1 MENRLFTR
9 CRLFAAVAVL
19 ATVVCATSVA
29 FAFTDIP
36 GLSNP
41 EVLLRNTD
49 FQGQLF
55 GGTSDQNHAVRM
67 LFLSAGDT
75 IDLEVDGSVGTELG
89 ISVFTDEALSVLSS
103 EPYDSTGTGA
113 SPRTLTFVPPYTGIY
128 YVDAYTS
135 QGGTSGIYALR
146 VTQRRVST
154 DLTVMPVANLTYGST
169 TQIMGFVIGGFEG
182 EVPAGDVVL
191 SYSFDGLFYMPLR
204 SQALNDGGFEF
215 DDISPLQKMY
225 YKVQYL
231 GSSDFNASA
240 DKGTISTTARLS
252 GVSAKRYAT
261 RSYALAGT
269 LNPGLQEGSPAAAV
283 RVYLWRYV
291 SGHWKAAG
299 YRTAKASGADVAK
312 YSTNYKFPYAGKW
325 RMRAYHSDS
334 DHLPTW
340 SGYTYV
346 TVK

>member
-1 MENRLFTR
+1 
-9 CRLFAAVAVL
+9 
-19 ATVVCATSVA
+19 
-29 FAFTDIP
+29 
-36 GLSNP
+36 
-41 EVLLRNTD
+41 
-49 FQGQLF
+49 
-55 GGTSDQNHAVRM
+55 
-67 LFLSAGDT
+67 
-75 IDLEVDGSVGTELG
+75 
-89 ISVFTDEALSVLSS
+89 
-103 EPYDSTGTGA
+103 
-113 SPRTLTFVPPYTGIY
+113 
-128 YVDAYTS
+128 
-135 QGGTSGIYALR
+135 
-146 VTQRRVST
+146 
-154 DLTVMPVANLTYGST
+154 
-169 TQIMGFVIGGFEG
+169 
-182 EVPAGDVVL
+182 
-191 SYSFDGLFYMPLR
+191 
-204 SQALNDGGFEF
+204 
-215 DDISPLQKMY
+215 MY

-252 GVSAKRYAT
+252 GASAKRYAT
-261 RSYALAGT
+261 RSYALSGT